1 MAADQS
7 CQTAGRVVAVNEWA
21 MKPKRYVPDL
31 RQLGALCEGNYHRI
45 ERLRQ
50 LRAGDQP
57 VCDIELHRESEYLGR
72 VRIKVLQTARYT
84 ETLLLEQI
92 HNSGRWL
99 NNPQMTVRVYHDAVM
114 AEVISCY
121 RDTQIAPVND
131 YPNRFMHHPDEKTQV
146 NGFLADWLEYC
157 LRFGH
162 LPLEHAAWTTR
173 QGVD

>member
-1 MAADQS
+1 MQQQS
-7 CQTAGRVVAVNEWA
+7 LPYNGCRSIVPDCGRVVAMNEWA

-92 HNSGRWL
+92 HN
-99 NNPQMTVRVYHDAVM
+99 
-114 AEVISCY
+114 
-121 RDTQIAPVND
+121 RDRKSV
-131 YPNRFMHHPDEKTQV
+131 V
-146 NGFLADWLEYC
+146 
-157 LRFGH
+157 
-162 LPLEHAAWTTR
+162 
-173 QGVD
+173 